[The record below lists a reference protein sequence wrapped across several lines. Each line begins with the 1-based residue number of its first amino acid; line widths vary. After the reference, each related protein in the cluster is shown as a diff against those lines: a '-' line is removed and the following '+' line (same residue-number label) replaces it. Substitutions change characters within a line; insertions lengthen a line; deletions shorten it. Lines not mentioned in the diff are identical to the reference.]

1 MVTRRSVQKEAHWRD
16 VIARQAASGVSVRRF
31 CANEGI
37 AEASFYAWR
46 RELALRDRETPAVS
60 QAGEAQAGPND
71 PHGEE
76 SLATSPN
83 TGGEF
88 IPLRLIEDS
97 GTLEVVHPGGCR
109 VRIGGSVDAATLHRV
124 LEVLDERGTR

>member
-1 MVTRRSVQKEAHWRD
+1 MVTRRSVQKEARWRE

-46 RELALRDRETPAVS
+46 RELALRDRETPAAS
-60 QAGEAQAGPND
+60 QAEEAQARQNGRQAE
-71 PHGEE
+71 GR
-76 SLATSPN
+76 LATSFN
-83 TGGEF
+83 NGGEF

-97 GTLEVVHPGGCR
+97 GTLEVVHPGGCH
-109 VRIGGSVDAATLHRV
+109 VRIGGPVDAATLHQV
-124 LEVLDERGTR
+124 LEVLDVRGMR

>member
-1 MVTRRSVQKEAHWRD
+1 MVTRRNIQKEAHWRD
-16 VIARQAASGVSVRRF
+16 VIARQAASEVSVRQF
-31 CANEGI
+31 CASEEI
-37 AEASFYAWR
+37 TEAAFYTWR
-46 RELALRDRETPAVS
+46 RKLALRDREAQRAS
-60 QAGEAQAGPND
+60 QAVEAQAGQNGGQ
-71 PHGEE
+71 GEG
-76 SLATSPN
+76 SLATTPH

-109 VRIGGSVDAATLHRV
+109 VRIGGPVDAATLHRV

>member
-1 MVTRRSVQKEAHWRD
+1 MVTRRNIQKEAHWRD
-16 VIARQAASGVSVRRF
+16 VIARQAASGVSVRQF
-31 CANEGI
+31 CASEEI
-37 AEASFYAWR
+37 TEAAFYTWR
-46 RELALRDRETPAVS
+46 RKLALRDREAQRAS
-60 QAGEAQAGPND
+60 QAVEAQAGQNGRQ
-71 PHGEE
+71 GEG
-76 SLATSPN
+76 SLATTPH

-109 VRIGGSVDAATLHRV
+109 VRIGGPVDAATLHRV

>member
-1 MVTRRSVQKEAHWRD
+1 MVTRRSVQKEAQWRE

-46 RELALRDRETPAVS
+46 RELALRDRETPAAS
-60 QAGEAQAGPND
+60 QAEEAPAGQNGRQAEGR
-71 PHGEE
+71 
-76 SLATSPN
+76 LATTPH

-88 IPLRLIEDS
+88 IPLRLIEEPGS
-97 GTLEVVHPGGCR
+97 LEVVHPGGCR
-109 VRIGGSVDAATLHRV
+109 VRIGGHVDAATLHQV
-124 LEVLDERGTR
+124 LEVLDARGTR